1 MKVESTVTT
10 TDIQE
15 IEVVT
20 GVFVKFTKTKRD
32 DKVSFSGEV
41 YKRTESKVMPQ
52 PPRAVLDTSALWI
65 PTSHVASTLPC

>member
-41 YKRTESKVMPQ
+41 YKRTESKSLRERCWIHQLYGYQ
-52 PPRAVLDTSALWI
+52 PLMSHQHCRAER
-65 PTSHVASTLPC
+65 

>member
-32 DKVSFSGEV
+32 DKVSFPVRSINV
-41 YKRTESKVMPQ
+41 QSPKMMHQ